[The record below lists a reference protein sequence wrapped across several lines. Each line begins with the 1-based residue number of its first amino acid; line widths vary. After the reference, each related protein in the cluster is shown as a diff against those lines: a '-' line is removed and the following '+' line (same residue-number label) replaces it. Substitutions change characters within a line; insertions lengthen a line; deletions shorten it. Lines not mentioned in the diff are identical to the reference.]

1 MQVKVTDLDDWD
13 VEIEM
18 DTGLLPSTIAGV
30 TISPSLT
37 CHADVLVTGRDWLP
51 IRGGEVAL
59 LIHSPD
65 DYFDKPYLARSGAE
79 QALRRTPQ
87 GVEATLGTVR
97 DLPGESILIG
107 GVPNHYHWL
116 VDYLP
121 RLLMARRCM
130 KLPRVLINRPS
141 VIQLQ
146 SLTLLGIE
154 EWECV
159 DPGESVRC
167 ERLWIPSL
175 LARQTVVHPEV
186 PAMLKQAFPASEAG
200 RRRSIYLSR
209 RDASSRRIVNEAAL
223 LAALP
228 DFETHVASGLSF
240 QQQIDLFASCDRLL
254 AAHGAGM
261 ANVVFCPPGAR
272 VYEFYTP
279 LHQVTS
285 MQILSIV
292 SGAMH
297 TFVPARN
304 VTLGADGRP
313 LLGDWEADID
323 AALAATGQRK
333 LRQS

>member
-1 MQVKVTDLDDWD
+1 MQVTVTDLDNWD
-13 VEIEM
+13 VEGEL
-18 DTGLLPSTIAGV
+18 DTGLQPFTVAGV

-65 DYFDKPYLARSGAE
+65 DYFDKPYLVRSGTE
-79 QALRRTPQ
+79 QVLRRTPQ
-87 GVEATLGTVR
+87 GAEANLGTVR
-97 DLPGESILIG
+97 ELPGESILVG
-107 GVPNHYHWL
+107 GVANHYHWL

-130 KLPRVLINRPS
+130 RLPRLLINPPS
-141 VIQLQ
+141 VIQAQ
-146 SLTLLGIE
+146 SLDLLGIRD
-154 EWECV
+154 WEIV
-159 DPGESVRC
+159 HPSESVRC

-186 PAMLKQAFPASEAG
+186 PAMLRQAFPASKAA
-200 RRRSIYLSR
+200 RRRSLYLSR
-209 RDASSRRIVNEAAL
+209 RDAASRRIVNEPAL

-228 DFETHVASGLSF
+228 DFELHAAGDLSF
-240 QQQIDLFASCDRLL
+240 QQQVDLFASCERLL

-272 VYEFYTP
+272 VFEIYTP

-285 MQILSIV
+285 MKILSIL

-297 TFVPARN
+297 DFVPARN
-304 VTLGADGRP
+304 VTFGADGRP
-313 LLGDWEADID
+313 LLGDWEVDIE
-323 AALAATGQRK
+323 AAVAVIGQRK
-333 LRQS
+333 SRQL